1 MEKKKI
7 TIKILR
13 KHNLTIDKIL
23 NLISREYEPESKET
37 LALLECRA
45 ELFVKSIVIKEVE
58 EFVYKI
64 PYNKNNMTTSKYR
77 GIKEVSLSQRV
88 SFKRGLNEGYKSVRF
103 N

>member
-7 TIKILR
+7 AIKLLR

-45 ELFVKSIVIKEVE
+45 DLFVRGIVIKEIE
-58 EFVYKI
+58 DFVYKI
-64 PYNKNNMTTSKYR
+64 PYNNNVTTSKYR
-77 GIKEVSLSQRV
+77 GIREVSLSNGQ
-88 SFKRGLNEGYKSVRF
+88 F
-103 N
+103 